1 MSLCI
6 GQSKT
11 FICFYLEGTIP
22 WHIYKSKL
30 SKSQYLSVILHKNYM
45 IQAIYCC
52 RCRYFKV
59 GIYYMLAI
67 TSDGIWYLKARVY
80 AMCFGTYKGC
90 YLKFSTFEKRN
101 LVMNSKNH
109 LNNCQLSSLDFNES
123 PTLENT
129 SVEWLFIFM
138 KNL

>member
-1 MSLCI
+1 VHRPIKDIHLLLLGGHYI
-6 GQSKT
+6 A
-11 FICFYLEGTIP
+11 
-22 WHIYKSKL
+22 WHLYKLKL
-30 SKSQYLSVILHKNYM
+30 SESQYLSAILHKNYS

-59 GIYYMLAI
+59 GIYYILAI
-67 TSDGIWYLKARVY
+67 TSDGIWDLKAKVY
-80 AMCFGTYKGC
+80 AMCFGTYKGG
-90 YLKFSTFEKRN
+90 YLKFSTFKKKN

-109 LNNCQLSSLDFNES
+109 PNNCQSSILDFNKS
-123 PTLENT
+123 PTLENI